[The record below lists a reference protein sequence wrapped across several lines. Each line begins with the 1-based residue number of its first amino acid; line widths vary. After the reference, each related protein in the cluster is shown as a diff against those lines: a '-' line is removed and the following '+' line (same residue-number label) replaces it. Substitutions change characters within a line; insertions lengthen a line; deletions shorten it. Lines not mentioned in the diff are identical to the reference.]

1 LWYDR
6 INLAEGANMIARDF
20 ENEIRIHIEA
30 RYPILWLVSFE
41 ERRVERIVESL
52 SDSMKLNFWSWSVS
66 RGLYGGE
73 KKKREPMGREK
84 ILSVIE
90 EKITKGEN
98 VNNLFLCK
106 DIASYFNS
114 HEFLRKFR
122 DLPAII
128 DERHTVNTVCI
139 LSPTLSEIPPEL
151 EEDIVVLELSL
162 PDYDEIADMV
172 SRTYGH
178 LIPASWHASTRS
190 ILYKSLQGLS
200 MDNIRRVIRKA
211 ISLNNGFLNEN
222 CISYIQDE
230 KQQIIKKQKILD
242 YYPHKETIENIG
254 GLSEIKKW
262 FVEREHVFRLSR
274 DKISTLGLDIP
285 KGLLLIG
292 VPGSGKSLCCKA
304 LAGIWNLPLLRLD
317 VGRLFGSTVGESEK
331 NIRRCIQLA
340 EAVSPCILWIDE
352 IDKAFGGVGGY
363 QGDSGTQLRVFG
375 TFITWLQEKEHP
387 VFVISTANEPRNLP
401 PELWRKGRYDEVFF
415 VDLPSQEEREEIYRI
430 HLERRVQNL
439 SRLDVRELSQN
450 SQGFTGAEI
459 EQAVKDAVVT
469 TFNNLHEEHAGR
481 QIDEVIEG
489 LLSLDVTQEC
499 LLRSI
504 RLITPLSVLKKEEID
519 ELRAWS
525 HQRARP
531 ASKSLFLQRAESLTD
546 TERRNI
552 AIHEAGHAIMMKL
565 YFNRT
570 PAFVSVDNYKP
581 YSAFI
586 PIDEA
591 VRTTYTKKDLEKEI
605 GVILGGMVAE
615 DELIGGDSKTV
626 GASHDLIQATGIARK
641 MVIEYGFGEIM
652 RNKSLMVLQ
661 DYALTSGSDVLDDI
675 QRILDSAK
683 EATAKVVS
691 DNKDLV
697 NALVE
702 RLMKEVLINGEGLNR
717 FFRENPV
724 Q

>member
-1 LWYDR
+1 
-6 INLAEGANMIARDF
+6 MKTKDF
-20 ENEIRIHIEA
+20 ENELRIHIEA

-41 ERRVERIVESL
+41 ERRVERIVE
-52 SDSMKLNFWSWSVS
+52 DICESMKFNFWSWSVS

-73 KKKREPMGREK
+73 KKKREVMGKEK
-84 ILSVIE
+84 ILATIE
-90 EKITKGEN
+90 EKISKDEDT
-98 VNNLFLCK
+98 NNLFLLK
-106 DIASYFNS
+106 DIINYFGS

-122 DLPAII
+122 DLPALL
-128 DERHTVNTVCI
+128 DERRPVNSICI

-162 PDYDEIADMV
+162 PDYDEIAEMV
-172 SRTYGH
+172 SKTYGH
-178 LIPASWHASTRS
+178 LIPDKWHASTRS

-211 ISLNNGFLNEN
+211 ISLNNGALNED

-242 YYPHKETIENIG
+242 YYPHKEAMESIG

-274 DKISTLGLDIP
+274 DKIETLGLDVP

-352 IDKAFGGVGGY
+352 IDKAFGGIGGY

-375 TFITWLQEKEHP
+375 TFITWLQEKEDP
-387 VFVISTANEPRNLP
+387 VFVISTANEPKNLP

-415 VDLPSQEEREEIYRI
+415 VDLPSEEEREEIFRI

-439 SRLDVRELSQN
+439 NRLSLREMAQN

-469 TFNNLHEEHAGR
+469 TFNGVHGGESSKEVDDA
-481 QIDEVIEG
+481 IDG
-489 LLSLDVTQEC
+489 LLSLDVTQET
-499 LLRSI
+499 LLVSI
-504 RLITPLSVLKKEEID
+504 RNITPLSVLKKEEIE
-519 ELRAWS
+519 ELRRWS

-531 ASKSLFLQRAESLTD
+531 ASRSLFLQRAEMLTD
-546 TERRNI
+546 AEKRNI
-552 AIHEAGHAIMMKL
+552 AVHEAGHAIMMKQL
-565 YFNRT
+565 FNKA
-570 PAFVSVDNYKP
+570 PAFVSVDNYKS
-581 YSAFI
+581 YTAFV
-586 PIDEA
+586 PFDEA
-591 VRTTYTKKDLEKEI
+591 IRSTYTKKALEKEI
-605 GVILGGMVAE
+605 AVILGGMVAE
-615 DELIGGDSKTV
+615 DEISGSDSKTV
-626 GASHDLIQATGIARK
+626 GASQDLLAATGIARR
-641 MVIEYGFGEIM
+641 MVVEYGFGDIM
-652 RNKSLMVLQ
+652 RNKSLVVLQ
-661 DYALTSGSDVLDDI
+661 DFALTSGAEVLDDI
-675 QRILDSAK
+675 QKILDSAK
-683 EATAKVVS
+683 ETSAVVIS
-691 DNKDLV
+691 RNKDVLLRLV
-697 NALVE
+697 DRLV
-702 RLMKEVLINGEGLNR
+702 KDVLLNGDNLTK
-717 FFRENPV
+717 FFNENPLA
-724 Q
+724 

>member
-1 LWYDR
+1 M
-6 INLAEGANMIARDF
+6 NTRDF

-41 ERRVERIVESL
+41 ERRVERIIENL
-52 SDSMKLNFWSWSVS
+52 CDSMKLSFWSWSVS

-73 KKKREPMGREK
+73 KKKREPIGREK
-84 ILSVIE
+84 ILPVIE

-98 VNNLFLCK
+98 INNLFLLK
-106 DIASYFNS
+106 DIASYFSS
-114 HEFLRKFR
+114 HEFLRRFR
-122 DLPAII
+122 DLPTII
-128 DERHTVNTVCI
+128 DERHTVNTIII
-139 LSPTLSEIPPEL
+139 LSPTLGEIPPEL

-162 PDYDEIADMV
+162 PDYDEIAEMV

-178 LIPASWHASTRS
+178 LIPSSWHASTRS

-200 MDNIRRVIRKA
+200 MDNIRRVVRKA
-211 ISLNNGFLNEN
+211 ISLNNGFLNET

-242 YYPHKETIENIG
+242 YYPHREMIENIG

-262 FVEREHVFRLSR
+262 FIEREQVFRLSR
-274 DKISTLGLDIP
+274 DKIDTLGLDIP

-340 EAVSPCILWIDE
+340 EAVAPCILWIDE

-375 TFITWLQEKEHP
+375 TFITWLQEKEQP

-415 VDLPSQEEREEIYRI
+415 VDLPSVEEREEIYRI

-439 SRLDVRELSQN
+439 ARLNIKELSQN

-469 TFNNLHEEHAGR
+469 TFNNLHENNGER
-481 QIDEVIEG
+481 NIEDVIEG
-489 LLSLDVTQEC
+489 LLSLDVTQEA
-499 LLRSI
+499 LLKAI
-504 RLITPLSVLKKEEID
+504 RNITPLSVLKKEEIE

-531 ASKSLFLQRAESLTD
+531 ASKSLFLQRAESLSD
-546 TERRNI
+546 SEKRGI
-552 AIHEAGHAIMMKL
+552 SIHEAGHVILMK
-565 YFNRT
+565 YHFNKT
-570 PAFVSVDNYKP
+570 PAFISVDNYKN
-581 YSAFI
+581 YASFI
-586 PIDEA
+586 PVDEA
-591 VRTTYTKKDLEKEI
+591 IRTTYTKRDLEKEI
-605 GVILGGMVAE
+605 GVIMGGMVAE
-615 DELIGGDSKTV
+615 DEVIGGDSKTV

-641 MVIEYGFGEIM
+641 MVVEYGFGEIM
-652 RNKSLMVLQ
+652 RNKSLIVLQ
-661 DYALTSGSDVLDDI
+661 DYALTSGGDVLEDI
-675 QRILDSAK
+675 QKILDNAK
-683 EATAKVVS
+683 EASSKIIS
-691 DNKDLV
+691 DNKDVLESLV
-697 NALVE
+697 K
-702 RLMKEVLINGEGLNR
+702 RLMKDVLINGEGLNA
-717 FFRENPV
+717 FFRENPLT
-724 Q
+724 

>member
-1 LWYDR
+1 M
-6 INLAEGANMIARDF
+6 NTRDF
-20 ENEIRIHIEA
+20 ENEIKIHIEA

-41 ERRVERIVESL
+41 ERRVERIVENL
-52 SDSMKLNFWSWSVS
+52 SDATKFNFWSWSVS

-73 KKKREPMGREK
+73 KKKRELMGKEK
-84 ILSVIE
+84 ILSIIE
-90 EKITKGEN
+90 EKISKGEN
-98 VNNLFLCK
+98 TNNLFLLK

-128 DERHTVNTVCI
+128 EERHTINTICI

-151 EEDIVVLELSL
+151 EEDIIVLELSL
-162 PDYDEIADMV
+162 PDYDEIAEMV
-172 SRTYGH
+172 SKTYGH
-178 LIPASWHASTRS
+178 LIPEKWHASTRS

-200 MDNIRRVIRKA
+200 MDNIKRVIRKA
-211 ISLNNGFLNEN
+211 ISLNNGFLNED

-242 YYPHKETIENIG
+242 YYPHRETIENIG

-262 FVEREHVFRLSR
+262 FIEREHVFRLSR
-274 DKISTLGLDIP
+274 DKIETLGLDVP

-331 NIRRCIQLA
+331 NIRRCIQLS

-352 IDKAFGGVGGY
+352 IDKAFGGVQGY
-363 QGDSGTQLRVFG
+363 QGDSGTQMRVFG
-375 TFITWLQEKEHP
+375 TFITWLQEKENP
-387 VFVISTANEPRNLP
+387 VFVISTANEPKNLP

-415 VDLPSQEEREEIYRI
+415 VDLPSQEEREEIFRI

-439 SRLDVRELSQN
+439 SRLNLRELAQN

-469 TFNNLHEEHAGR
+469 TFNNVHGG
-481 QIDEVIEG
+481 DNTKEVEDMIEG
-489 LLSLDVTQEC
+489 LLALDVTQDT
-499 LLRSI
+499 LLSSI
-504 RLITPLSVLKKEEID
+504 RHITPLSVLKKEEID
-519 ELRAWS
+519 ELRTWS

-531 ASKSLFLQRAESLTD
+531 ASRSLFLQRAESLTD
-546 TERRNI
+546 IEKRNI
-552 AIHEAGHAIMMKL
+552 AIHEAGHAVMMKL
-565 YFNRT
+565 HFNKT
-570 PAFVSVDNYKP
+570 PAFVSIDNYKNF
-581 YSAFI
+581 SAFI
-586 PIDEA
+586 PVDEA
-591 VRTTYTKKDLEKEI
+591 IRTTFTKRDLEKEI

-615 DELIGGDSKTV
+615 DEMIGNDSKTV

-641 MVIEYGFGEIM
+641 MVVEYGFGELM
-652 RNKSLMVLQ
+652 RNKSLIVLQ
-661 DYALTSGSDVLDDI
+661 DYALTSGGDVLDDI
-675 QRILDSAK
+675 QKILDGAK
-683 EATAKVVS
+683 EATAEVVVR
-691 DNKDLV
+691 NKDLILS
-697 NALVE
+697 LVE
-702 RLMKEVLINGEGLNR
+702 RLIKEVLMNGDALNR
-717 FFRENPV
+717 FFRENPIS
-724 Q
+724 

>member
-1 LWYDR
+1 M
-6 INLAEGANMIARDF
+6 NTRDF
-20 ENEIRIHIEA
+20 ENEIKIHIEA

-41 ERRVERIVESL
+41 ERRVERIVENL
-52 SDSMKLNFWSWSVS
+52 SDATKFNFWSWSVS

-73 KKKREPMGREK
+73 KKKRELMGKEK
-84 ILSVIE
+84 ILSIIE
-90 EKITKGEN
+90 EKISKGEN
-98 VNNLFLCK
+98 TNNLFLLK

-128 DERHTVNTVCI
+128 EERHTINTICI

-151 EEDIVVLELSL
+151 EEDIIVLELSL
-162 PDYDEIADMV
+162 PDYDEIAEMV
-172 SRTYGH
+172 SKTYGH
-178 LIPASWHASTRS
+178 LIPEKWHASTRS

-200 MDNIRRVIRKA
+200 MDNIKRVIRKA
-211 ISLNNGFLNEN
+211 ISLNNGFLNED

-242 YYPHKETIENIG
+242 YYPHRETIENIG

-262 FVEREHVFRLSR
+262 FIEREHVFRLSR
-274 DKISTLGLDIP
+274 DKIETLGLDVP

-331 NIRRCIQLA
+331 NIRRCIQLS

-352 IDKAFGGVGGY
+352 IDKAFGGIQGY
-363 QGDSGTQLRVFG
+363 QGDSGTQMRVFG
-375 TFITWLQEKEHP
+375 TFITWLQEKENP
-387 VFVISTANEPRNLP
+387 VFVISTANEPKNLP

-415 VDLPSQEEREEIYRI
+415 VDLPSQDEREEIFRI

-439 SRLDVRELSQN
+439 SRLNLRELAQN

-469 TFNNLHEEHAGR
+469 TFNNVHGGENTK
-481 QIDEVIEG
+481 EVEDMIEG
-489 LLSLDVTQEC
+489 LLALDVTQDT
-499 LLRSI
+499 LLSSI
-504 RLITPLSVLKKEEID
+504 RHITPLSVLKKEEID
-519 ELRAWS
+519 ELRTWS

-531 ASKSLFLQRAESLTD
+531 ASRSLFLQRAESLTD
-546 TERRNI
+546 MEKRNI
-552 AIHEAGHAIMMKL
+552 AIHEAGHAVMMKL
-565 YFNRT
+565 HFNKT
-570 PAFVSVDNYKP
+570 PAFVSIDNYKNF
-581 YSAFI
+581 SAFI
-586 PIDEA
+586 PVDEA
-591 VRTTYTKKDLEKEI
+591 IRTTFTKRDLEKEI

-615 DELIGGDSKTV
+615 DEMIGSDSKTV

-641 MVIEYGFGEIM
+641 MVVEYGFGELM
-652 RNKSLMVLQ
+652 RNKSLIVLQ
-661 DYALTSGSDVLDDI
+661 DYALMSGGEVLDDI
-675 QRILDSAK
+675 QKILDGAK
-683 EATAKVVS
+683 EATAEVVVR
-691 DNKDLV
+691 NKDLILS
-697 NALVE
+697 LVE
-702 RLMKEVLINGEGLNR
+702 RLIKEVLMNGDALNR
-717 FFRENPV
+717 FFSENPIS
-724 Q
+724 

>member
-1 LWYDR
+1 MNTR
-6 INLAEGANMIARDF
+6 QF

-30 RYPILWLVSFE
+30 RYPVLWLVSFE
-41 ERRVERIVESL
+41 ERRVERIVEGL
-52 SDSMKLNFWSWSVS
+52 CDSMKLNYWSWSVS

-84 ILSVIE
+84 ILPVIE

-98 VNNLFLCK
+98 VNNLFLLK
-106 DIASYFNS
+106 DIASYFSS
-114 HEFLRKFR
+114 HEFLRRFR
-122 DLPAII
+122 DLPAVME
-128 DERHTVNTVCI
+128 ERHTINTVVI
-139 LSPTLSEIPPEL
+139 VSPTLGEIPPEL

-162 PDYDEIADMV
+162 PDYDEIAEMV

-200 MDNIRRVIRKA
+200 MDNIRRVVRKA

-222 CISYIQDE
+222 CIAYIQDE

-242 YYPHKETIENIG
+242 YYPHKEMIENIG

-262 FVEREHVFRLSR
+262 FVEREQVFRLSR
-274 DKISTLGLDIP
+274 DKIDTLGLDIP

-340 EAVSPCILWIDE
+340 EAVAPCILWIDE

-375 TFITWLQEKEHP
+375 TFITWLQEKEDP

-439 SRLDVRELSQN
+439 SRLNVRELSQN

-469 TFNNLHEEHAGR
+469 TFNSLHETSGGR
-481 QIDEVIEG
+481 NVEDLIEG
-489 LLSLDVTQEC
+489 LLSLDVTQEA
-499 LLRSI
+499 LLKAI
-504 RLITPLSVLKKEEID
+504 RHITPLSVLKKEEIE

-531 ASKSLFLQRAESLTD
+531 ASKSLFLQRAESLS
-546 TERRNI
+546 EAEKKNI
-552 AIHEAGHAIMMKL
+552 AIHEAGHALLMKAH
-565 YFNRT
+565 FNRT
-570 PAFVSVDNYKP
+570 PAFISVDNYKN
-581 YSAFI
+581 YASFI
-586 PIDEA
+586 PVDEA
-591 VRTTYTKKDLEKEI
+591 IRTTYTKKDLEKEI

-615 DELIGGDSKTV
+615 DEVIGGEAKTV

-641 MVIEYGFGEIM
+641 MVIEYGFGERM
-652 RNKSLMVLQ
+652 RNKSLVVLQ
-661 DYALTSGSDVLDDI
+661 DFALTSGTDVLEDI
-675 QRILDSAK
+675 QKILDNAK
-683 EATAKVVS
+683 EASSKTIS
-691 DNKDLV
+691 DNREVLDG
-697 NALVE
+697 LVE
-702 RLMKEVLINGEGLNR
+702 RLMKDVLMNGETLNA
-717 FFRENPV
+717 FFRENPLT
-724 Q
+724 

>member
-1 LWYDR
+1 M
-6 INLAEGANMIARDF
+6 NTRDF

-41 ERRVERIVESL
+41 ERRVERIIENL
-52 SDSMKLNFWSWSVS
+52 SDSMKHNFWSWSVS

-73 KKKREPMGREK
+73 KKKREPIGKEK
-84 ILSVIE
+84 ILSIIE
-90 EKITKGEN
+90 EKITKGES
-98 VNNLFLCK
+98 VNNLFLLK
-106 DIASYFNS
+106 DIASYFSS
-114 HEFLRKFR
+114 HEFLRRFR

-128 DERHTVNTVCI
+128 EERHTVNTVII
-139 LSPTLSEIPPEL
+139 LSPTLGEIPPEL

-162 PDYDEIADMV
+162 PDYDEIAEMV

-178 LIPASWHASTRS
+178 LIPTSWHASTRS

-200 MDNIRRVIRKA
+200 MDNIRRVVRKA

-242 YYPHKETIENIG
+242 YYPHKEMIENIG

-262 FVEREHVFRLSR
+262 FIEREQVFRLSR
-274 DKISTLGLDIP
+274 DKIDTLGLDIP

-340 EAVSPCILWIDE
+340 EAVAPCILWIDE

-439 SRLDVRELSQN
+439 ARLNIKELSMN

-469 TFNNLHEEHAGR
+469 TFNNLHEDNGGR
-481 QIDEVIEG
+481 NIEDVIEG
-489 LLSLDVTQEC
+489 LLSLDVTQES
-499 LLRSI
+499 LLKSI
-504 RLITPLSVLKKEEID
+504 RNITPLSVLKKEEIE

-531 ASKSLFLQRAESLTD
+531 ASKSLFLQRAESLS
-546 TERRNI
+546 EAEKRNI
-552 AIHEAGHAIMMKL
+552 SIHEAGHAVLMK
-565 YFNRT
+565 YHFNKT
-570 PAFVSVDNYKP
+570 PAFISVDNYKN
-581 YSAFI
+581 YASFI
-586 PIDEA
+586 PVDEA
-591 VRTTYTKKDLEKEI
+591 IRTTYTKRDLEKEI
-605 GVILGGMVAE
+605 GVIMGGMVAE
-615 DELIGGDSKTV
+615 DEIIGGDSKTV
-626 GASHDLIQATGIARK
+626 GASHDLIQATGIAKK
-641 MVIEYGFGEIM
+641 MVVEYGFGEM
-652 RNKSLMVLQ
+652 MKNKSLVVLQ
-661 DYALTSGSDVLDDI
+661 DYALTSGGEVLEDI
-675 QRILDSAK
+675 QKILDNAK
-683 EATAKVVS
+683 EKSSKIIS
-691 DNKDLV
+691 DNKDVLESLV
-697 NALVE
+697 G
-702 RLMKEVLINGEGLNR
+702 RLMKDVLINGEGLNT
-717 FFRENPV
+717 FFRENPLT
-724 Q
+724 